1 MAYNFEGTFV
11 QPLLAQLDNGLIKGA
26 DDWADAIT
34 KAYINTVKTGL
45 PQGAPST
52 LPAPGLNPT
61 GPPPPFAIGAAPFNT
76 ADTRSQPMYNVIRA
90 YFLAKEISLDKGNIE
105 GLIATVKQLI
115 TKIKTRYS
123 QVKSLIEQIKRITD
137 QLKEL
142 PKLLADIVAGFVD
155 LIKDQIENVK
165 QIANSFNDFQGNL
178 SPEEFRQIF
187 REELSLID
195 TLKNFDIPNL
205 AGIRDLALFVSEYG
219 SRSNNLL
226 ATASDTELQKKYVKD
241 RLFSIAKEFL
251 SLADGV
257 LDPTRI
263 IGFLSSIAAG
273 RSKANLVLEKVKR
286 FDLFIRF
293 VQPKLK
299 KLEKLKDEKIKEIR
313 DKIQPKLLELQKK
326 LQDKI
331 NEFAK
336 KIQTSKA
343 GELYAKAAKSVNDL
357 KKKNEKKIK
366 EIKKKVELG
375 NKALKKTVSL
385 VGKVTT
391 LVEGLKGEFETIKN
405 EILEYQKT
413 VTERIQQTG
422 EAFASL
428 RAPDVPPAPST
439 PSFNAEQLDAST
451 LGFLEREIAKVKN
464 YMSSIGLDQFGELGA
479 LVITQTKCDIQTF
492 KNFFERRG
500 NTIERYV
507 GQITYLEK
515 DLRDVIAII
524 KEFVTNKK
532 DTKIVEKTAVGQWL
546 TDRVKSLKD
555 LFQLLVKWL
564 DPRVK
569 KIEKWI
575 GKQIDK
581 LKKFLQEKLT
591 KFANELKIF
600 AINLTPLKSDVQDV
614 KDKAAAAEDKLNKVK
629 DKIAKIKKLIKL
641 GTFIAKMATG
651 SIRLATNLAKGSI
664 KFSENQTNIQN
675 ILDGWFGFRME
686 DKPSS
691 VQKTLMLEKER
702 YKNDFK
708 ALLIIETLVVGL
720 VETFK
725 DIANSE
731 FVRDLQGIIES
742 LPDNIPGKRTLQTLV
757 DITKNPPT
765 DFLQLKSIA
774 EQLGAGV
781 LNDVSI
787 ATNLIN
793 LEKKYLLRSR
803 EVITKLCEIKRLEG
817 TKAEKFLIKLGETLK
832 KNQSFL
838 AIAFQWLLEQIKLFF
853 SFVYNKIIKKAVE
866 PIKKFILKKKEK
878 VEEQAKIEL
887 EKIKEK
893 NVNLDAPIMSF
904 AFGLAGRLFWTG
916 ATWTGPTGTQ
926 PTTFNDG
933 QFTPMKAKSTDGAS
947 AMIREMAQG
956 FEAQLAQLQG
966 ILLPPPNTGIAPIT
980 FTGYK

>member
-1 MAYNFEGTFV
+1 
-11 QPLLAQLDNGLIKGA
+11 
-26 DDWADAIT
+26 
-34 KAYINTVKTGL
+34 
-45 PQGAPST
+45 
-52 LPAPGLNPT
+52 
-61 GPPPPFAIGAAPFNT
+61 
-76 ADTRSQPMYNVIRA
+76 
-90 YFLAKEISLDKGNIE
+90 
-105 GLIATVKQLI
+105 
-115 TKIKTRYS
+115 
-123 QVKSLIEQIKRITD
+123 
-137 QLKEL
+137 
-142 PKLLADIVAGFVD
+142 
-155 LIKDQIENVK
+155 
-165 QIANSFNDFQGNL
+165 
-178 SPEEFRQIF
+178 
-187 REELSLID
+187 
-195 TLKNFDIPNL
+195 
-205 AGIRDLALFVSEYG
+205 
-219 SRSNNLL
+219 
-226 ATASDTELQKKYVKD
+226 
-241 RLFSIAKEFL
+241 
-251 SLADGV
+251 
-257 LDPTRI
+257 
-263 IGFLSSIAAG
+263 
-273 RSKANLVLEKVKR
+273 
-286 FDLFIRF
+286 
-293 VQPKLK
+293 
-299 KLEKLKDEKIKEIR
+299 
-313 DKIQPKLLELQKK
+313 
-326 LQDKI
+326 
-331 NEFAK
+331 
-336 KIQTSKA
+336 
-343 GELYAKAAKSVNDL
+343 
-357 KKKNEKKIK
+357 
-366 EIKKKVELG
+366 
-375 NKALKKTVSL
+375 
-385 VGKVTT
+385 
-391 LVEGLKGEFETIKN
+391 
-405 EILEYQKT
+405 
-413 VTERIQQTG
+413 
-422 EAFASL
+422 
-428 RAPDVPPAPST
+428 
-439 PSFNAEQLDAST
+439 
-451 LGFLEREIAKVKN
+451 LEREIAKVKN
-464 YMSSIGLDQFGELGA
+464 YMSNIGLDQFGELGA

-492 KNFFERRG
+492 KNFFERRT

-515 DLRDVIAII
+515 DLRDIIAII

-564 DPRVK
+564 DPRIK

-600 AINLTPLKSDVQDV
+600 AINLIPLKSDVQDV
-614 KDKAAAAEDKLNKVK
+614 KDKAAVAEDKLNKVK

-691 VQKTLMLEKER
+691 VQKTLMQEKER

-817 TKAEKFLIKLGETLK
+817 TKAEKLLIKLGETLK

-893 NVNLDAPIMSF
+893 AVNLDAPIMSF

-926 PTTFNDG
+926 HTTFNVG

-947 AMIREMAQG
+947 VMIREMAQG